1 MAFKPEQ
8 IDTLK
13 TVKTK
18 GNILIEESESPQY
31 SIYEPHELEQI
42 LTQDKESNYDKYP
55 KKILSDKS
63 FNNKGEITSDDNIL
77 RGHEDNI
84 LRNQSKGDRKKI
96 NDIEIEKSDLNVK

>member
-1 MAFKPEQ
+1 MAFKPDQ

-42 LTQDKESNYDKYP
+42 LTQEKESNDDKYP
-55 KKILSDKS
+55 KKILSEKS
-63 FNNKGEITSDDNIL
+63 LNNKGEITSDDNIL
-77 RGHEDNI
+77 RGHDDNI

-96 NDIEIEKSDLNVK
+96 NDIEIDKSDLTVK